1 VYTSDDQ
8 EIERYLLRSG
18 DVLFNRTNSPQLVG
32 KTAVYRGD
40 RPAIFA
46 GYLIRIRCSDR
57 MLPEYLTHCL
67 NSPAGRSYC
76 RAVKSDG
83 VSQSNINSRK
93 LAGFQ
98 LPCPCIPDQ
107 HQIVEGV
114 ALGFRKLTLIAE
126 QASRAS
132 DLIAVLLRRLV
143 NQALTGQL
151 ATGDHSDESAMMQI
165 EALAAAKKLQ
175 KAKNA
180 DRVAFGVEAM
190 PRNVADILR
199 EAGDW
204 LPAQE
209 VARLYGIVSGTST
222 ETVEPF
228 YAELR
233 ELDVSGNLL
242 SEPIHDD
249 TGTKIGD
256 RLRWRVSA

>member
-1 VYTSDDQ
+1 
-8 EIERYLLRSG
+8 
-18 DVLFNRTNSPQLVG
+18 
-32 KTAVYRGD
+32 
-40 RPAIFA
+40 
-46 GYLIRIRCSDR
+46 
-57 MLPEYLTHCL
+57 
-67 NSPAGRSYC
+67 
-76 RAVKSDG
+76 
-83 VSQSNINSRK
+83 
-93 LAGFQ
+93 
-98 LPCPCIPDQ
+98 
-107 HQIVEGV
+107 
-114 ALGFRKLTLIAE
+114 LGFRKLTLIAG

-151 ATGDHSDESAMMQI
+151 ATGDRSDEPAMMQI